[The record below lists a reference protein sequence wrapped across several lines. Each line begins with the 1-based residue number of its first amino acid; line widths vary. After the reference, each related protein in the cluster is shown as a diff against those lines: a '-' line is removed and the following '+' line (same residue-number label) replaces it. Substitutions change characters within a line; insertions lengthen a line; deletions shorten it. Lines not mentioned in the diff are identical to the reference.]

1 MRCSQPLSGQFVST
15 HLIGGID
22 APLSTAAIKRTS
34 SAGYFSTAAIQSPI
48 ESPAPTHK
56 PKAVA
61 PRNRTVAQQTA
72 KPATDAK
79 PKPRKSNI
87 QSKTRLVRRVQAVVQ
102 VKSED
107 EEQELDSVSPND
119 DNERD
124 PTTKLKQHPIG
135 PRKSMYIPEDDESSD
150 DDEDELMLGG
160 EVCSDSIFS
169 GIH

>member
-1 MRCSQPLSGQFVST
+1 MWCSQPLSGKFVST

-22 APLSTAAIKRTS
+22 TPLSTAAIK
-34 SAGYFSTAAIQSPI
+34 SAGYFATAAIQSPI
-48 ESPAPTHK
+48 ESPTPTHK
-56 PKAVA
+56 PNATA
-61 PRNRTVAQQTA
+61 PRNRAATQQTA

-79 PKPRKSNI
+79 PKPRKSNV
-87 QSKTRLVRRVQAVVQ
+87 QSKTRVVRRVQAVVQ

-107 EEQELDSVSPND
+107 EEQELDSVSPNG

-160 EVCSDSIFS
+160 EVCSDNIFS